1 MKEEN
6 VILQAI
12 NELNQKMEKGFKE
25 LEIQIKG
32 NQEGIKGLQGEVK
45 SLQDNVKRL
54 QDDVKVLQDNVKVL
68 QDNVKVLQDNVKV
81 LQDDVKVLQDDM
93 GELKGKII
101 PQIQE
106 DIRKLSKTVAKIEV
120 EHGEKLD
127 ALFDAFTMHSGKLEK
142 HENRITICEKLLK
155 KQDDEIYYLS
165 SKI

>member
-54 QDDVKVLQDNVKVL
+54 QDD
-68 QDNVKVLQDNVKV
+68 VKV

>member
-54 QDDVKVLQDNVKVL
+54 QDDVKVL

>member
-54 QDDVKVLQDNVKVL
+54 QDDVKVLQD
-68 QDNVKVLQDNVKV
+68 DVKV